1 MWYDY
6 NNWSGSTPLTA
17 PVAVPAP
24 PPHPLVFPQ
33 GGPPPG
39 GWTWCTRYVRG
50 AQDESLAAATR
61 QESEYSSVELIELLE
76 LSSDI
81 ASESK
86 ASEGCDCVR
95 SIRSRSAHDEV

>member
-17 PVAVPAP
+17 PVPRLAAP

-39 GWTWCTRYVRG
+39 GWTWCARARGSGREPRHGHPSRVRIFVSRADRAPKAVLG
-50 AQDESLAAATR
+50 HR
-61 QESEYSSVELIELLE
+61 VGVEGE
-76 LSSDI
+76 
-81 ASESK
+81 
-86 ASEGCDCVR
+86 
-95 SIRSRSAHDEV
+95 

>member
-1 MWYDY
+1 MITTT
-6 NNWSGSTPLTA
+6 GAA
-17 PVAVPAP
+17 PHRS
-24 PPHPLVFPQ
+24 PHLSRGWRLPRPILSCSHRAARRQ
-33 GGPPPG
+33 GVGHG
-39 GWTWCTRYVRG
+39 VHVRG